1 MAVSA
6 FKTLAYTHVA
16 RIGKALSSPAR
27 LEILDLLAQAPRTVE
42 AIATELGLT
51 LANTSQHLQV
61 LRRSGLV
68 ESEKSGTF
76 VTCRLAGPDV
86 GALLLQIRTLA
97 HARLADLDRLHHDFL
112 ARRGALEPIDGDEL
126 LRRIKGGQVTVIDV
140 RPHEE
145 FEAGHIPGAISV
157 PLAELRTRLRSLPK
171 TRDVIAY
178 CRGPYCVMAIDAVTL
193 LRARGF
199 RAHRMEYGVADW
211 QARGGRVHAGTTGER
226 RVTS

>member
-1 MAVSA
+1 MAAPS

-42 AIATELGLT
+42 AIATEVGLT

-68 ESEKSGTF
+68 DSEKSGTF
-76 VTCRLAGPDV
+76 VTCRIAGADV
-86 GALLLQIRTLA
+86 DALLLQVRTLA
-97 HARLADLDRLHHDFL
+97 HARLADLDRLHHDVL
-112 ARRGALEPIDGDEL
+112 ARRGALEPVDGNEL
-126 LRRIKGGQVTVIDV
+126 LRRVKGGEVTVIDV
-140 RPHEE
+140 RPYAE
-145 FEAGHIPGAISV
+145 FAAGHIPGAISV
-157 PLAELRTRLRSLPK
+157 PLTDLRARLRSLPK
-171 TRDVIAY
+171 TRDVVAY
-178 CRGPYCVMAIDAVTL
+178 CRGPYCVMALDAVEL

-199 RAHRMEYGVADW
+199 RAHRMEYGVVEW
-211 QARGGRVHAGTTGER
+211 RARGGRIQAETTRER